1 MSIKLVGLKKCITL
15 LIIIIK
21 VHVMNIKPR
30 SGRPQK
36 SADEKRSLM
45 LRISFNAAEQRVL
58 TKHSKTYGIHKKSSL
73 IRFLALREPDSN
85 ISPDFSYDDRVRL
98 LEGLYNI
105 SSNLNQIILLIRQAE
120 AEVGSDVYKLITDS
134 SDNSPV
140 MQAFS
145 SINSLFVGIE
155 KALIGVK
162 LK

>member
-1 MSIKLVGLKKCITL
+1 
-15 LIIIIK
+15 
-21 VHVMNIKPR
+21 MNRKPR
-30 SGRPQK
+30 SGRPKK
-36 SADEKRSLM
+36 SADEKRSLI

-58 TKHSKTYGIHKKSSL
+58 TKHSKTYGIPKKSSL

-105 SSNLNQIILLIRQAE
+105 SSNLNQIMLLIRQAE
-120 AEVGSDVYKLITDS
+120 VGNDVYKFITDS

-140 MQAFS
+140 MQALS
-145 SINSLFVGIE
+145 SINSLFIGIE

>member
-1 MSIKLVGLKKCITL
+1 
-15 LIIIIK
+15 
-21 VHVMNIKPR
+21 MNIKSR

-36 SADEKRSLM
+36 SAGEKRSLI
-45 LRISFNAAEQRVL
+45 LRISFNEAEQRVL
-58 TKHSKTYGIHKKSSL
+58 TKHSKTYGIPKKSSL

-98 LEGLYNI
+98 LEGVYNI

-120 AEVGSDVYKLITDS
+120 VGSDVYKFFTDS

-145 SINSLFVGIE
+145 SINSLFIGIE
-155 KALIGVK
+155 KVLIGVK

>member
-1 MSIKLVGLKKCITL
+1 
-15 LIIIIK
+15 
-21 VHVMNIKPR
+21 MNIKPR

-36 SADEKRSLM
+36 SAGEKRSLI
-45 LRISFNAAEQRVL
+45 LRISFNEAEQRVL
-58 TKHSKTYGIHKKSSL
+58 TKHSKTYGIPKKSSL

-98 LEGLYNI
+98 LEGVYNI

-120 AEVGSDVYKLITDS
+120 VGSDVYKFITDS

-145 SINSLFVGIE
+145 SINSLFIGIE

>member
-1 MSIKLVGLKKCITL
+1 
-15 LIIIIK
+15 
-21 VHVMNIKPR
+21 MNRKPR
-30 SGRPQK
+30 SGRPKK
-36 SADEKRSLM
+36 SADEKRSLI

-58 TKHSKTYGIHKKSSL
+58 TKHSKTYGIPKKSSL

-98 LEGLYNI
+98 LEGVYNI

-120 AEVGSDVYKLITDS
+120 VGSDVDVYKFITDS

>member
-1 MSIKLVGLKKCITL
+1 
-15 LIIIIK
+15 
-21 VHVMNIKPR
+21 MNRKPR
-30 SGRPQK
+30 SGRPKK

-45 LRISFNAAEQRVL
+45 LRISFNAAEQRIL
-58 TKHSKTYGIHKKSSL
+58 TKHSKTYGIPKKSSL

-105 SSNLNQIILLIRQAE
+105 SSNLNQIMLLIRQ
-120 AEVGSDVYKLITDS
+120 AEVGSDVYKFITDS

-140 MQAFS
+140 MQALS
-145 SINSLFVGIE
+145 SINSLFIGIE

>member
-1 MSIKLVGLKKCITL
+1 
-15 LIIIIK
+15 
-21 VHVMNIKPR
+21 MNIKPR

-36 SADEKRSLM
+36 SAGEKRSLI
-45 LRISFNAAEQRVL
+45 LRISFNEAEQRVL
-58 TKHSKTYGIHKKSSL
+58 TKHSKTYGIPKKSSL

-98 LEGLYNI
+98 LEGVYNI

-120 AEVGSDVYKLITDS
+120 ASVGSDVYKLITDS

>member
-1 MSIKLVGLKKCITL
+1 
-15 LIIIIK
+15 
-21 VHVMNIKPR
+21 MNIKPR

-36 SADEKRSLM
+36 SADEKRSLI

-58 TKHSKTYGIHKKSSL
+58 TKHSKTYGIPKKSSL

-105 SSNLNQIILLIRQAE
+105 SSNLNQIMLLIRQAEAE

-145 SINSLFVGIE
+145 SINSLFIGIE

>member
-1 MSIKLVGLKKCITL
+1 
-15 LIIIIK
+15 
-21 VHVMNIKPR
+21 MNIKPR

-36 SADEKRSLM
+36 SADEKRSLI

-58 TKHSKTYGIHKKSSL
+58 TKHSKTYGIPKKSSL

-98 LEGLYNI
+98 LEGVYNI

-120 AEVGSDVYKLITDS
+120 AEAEAKVGSDVYKLITDS
-134 SDNSPV
+134 NDNSPV

>member
-1 MSIKLVGLKKCITL
+1 
-15 LIIIIK
+15 
-21 VHVMNIKPR
+21 MNIKPR

-36 SADEKRSLM
+36 SADEKRSLI

-58 TKHSKTYGIHKKSSL
+58 TKHSKTYGIPKKSSL
-73 IRFLALREPDSN
+73 IRFLALRELDSN

-105 SSNLNQIILLIRQAE
+105 SSNLNQIMLLIRQ
-120 AEVGSDVYKLITDS
+120 AEVGSDVYKFITDS

-145 SINSLFVGIE
+145 SINSLFIGIE

>member
-1 MSIKLVGLKKCITL
+1 
-15 LIIIIK
+15 
-21 VHVMNIKPR
+21 MNIKPR

-36 SADEKRSLM
+36 SADDKRSLM

-58 TKHSKTYGIHKKSSL
+58 TKHSKTYGIPKKSSL

-105 SSNLNQIILLIRQAE
+105 SSNLNQIMLLIRQ
-120 AEVGSDVYKLITDS
+120 AEVGSDVYKFITDS

-140 MQAFS
+140 MQALS
-145 SINSLFVGIE
+145 SINSLFIGIE

>member
-1 MSIKLVGLKKCITL
+1 
-15 LIIIIK
+15 
-21 VHVMNIKPR
+21 MNIKPR

-36 SADEKRSLM
+36 SADEKRSLI

-58 TKHSKTYGIHKKSSL
+58 TKHSKTYGIPKKSSL

-105 SSNLNQIILLIRQAE
+105 SSNLNQIMLLIRQ
-120 AEVGSDVYKLITDS
+120 AEVGSDVYKSITDS

-140 MQAFS
+140 MQALS
-145 SINSLFVGIE
+145 SINSLFIGIE

>member
-1 MSIKLVGLKKCITL
+1 
-15 LIIIIK
+15 
-21 VHVMNIKPR
+21 MNIKPR

-36 SADEKRSLM
+36 SADEKRSLI

-58 TKHSKTYGIHKKSSL
+58 TKHSKTYGIPKKSSL

-85 ISPDFSYDDRVRL
+85 ISPDFSYDERMRL
-98 LEGLYNI
+98 LEGVYNI

-120 AEVGSDVYKLITDS
+120 VGSDVYRFITDS

-145 SINSLFVGIE
+145 SINSLFIGIE

>member
-1 MSIKLVGLKKCITL
+1 
-15 LIIIIK
+15 
-21 VHVMNIKPR
+21 MNRKPR
-30 SGRPQK
+30 SGRPKK
-36 SADEKRSLM
+36 SADEKRSLI

-58 TKHSKTYGIHKKSSL
+58 TKHSKTYGIPKKSSL

-105 SSNLNQIILLIRQAE
+105 SSNLNQIMLLIRQ
-120 AEVGSDVYKLITDS
+120 AEVGSDVYKFITDS

-145 SINSLFVGIE
+145 SINSLFIGIE

>member
-1 MSIKLVGLKKCITL
+1 
-15 LIIIIK
+15 
-21 VHVMNIKPR
+21 MNIKPR

-36 SADEKRSLM
+36 SADEKRSLI

-58 TKHSKTYGIHKKSSL
+58 TKHSKTYGIPKKSSL

-105 SSNLNQIILLIRQAE
+105 SSNLNQIMLLIRQAEAEAE

-145 SINSLFVGIE
+145 SINSLFIGIE

>member
-1 MSIKLVGLKKCITL
+1 
-15 LIIIIK
+15 
-21 VHVMNIKPR
+21 MNRKPR
-30 SGRPQK
+30 SGRPKK

-58 TKHSKTYGIHKKSSL
+58 TKHSKTYGIPKKSSL
-73 IRFLALREPDSN
+73 IRFLALREPDSI

-105 SSNLNQIILLIRQAE
+105 SSNLNQIMLLIRQ
-120 AEVGSDVYKLITDS
+120 AEVGSDVYKFITDS

-145 SINSLFVGIE
+145 SINSLFIGIE

>member
-1 MSIKLVGLKKCITL
+1 
-15 LIIIIK
+15 
-21 VHVMNIKPR
+21 MNIKPR

-36 SADEKRSLM
+36 SADEKRSLI

-58 TKHSKTYGIHKKSSL
+58 TKHSKTYGIPTKSSL

-120 AEVGSDVYKLITDS
+120 AEAEAEVGSDVYKLITDS

>member
-1 MSIKLVGLKKCITL
+1 
-15 LIIIIK
+15 
-21 VHVMNIKPR
+21 MNRKPR
-30 SGRPQK
+30 SGRPKK
-36 SADEKRSLM
+36 SADEKRSLI

-58 TKHSKTYGIHKKSSL
+58 TKHSKTYGIPKKSSL

-98 LEGLYNI
+98 LEGVYNI

-120 AEVGSDVYKLITDS
+120 VGSDVYKFITDR

-145 SINSLFVGIE
+145 SINSLFIGIE

>member
-1 MSIKLVGLKKCITL
+1 
-15 LIIIIK
+15 
-21 VHVMNIKPR
+21 MNIKPR

-36 SADEKRSLM
+36 SADEKRSLI

-58 TKHSKTYGIHKKSSL
+58 TKHSKTYGIPKKSSL
-73 IRFLALREPDSN
+73 IRFLALREPDSI

-98 LEGLYNI
+98 LEGVYNI

-120 AEVGSDVYKLITDS
+120 VGSDVYKFITDS

-145 SINSLFVGIE
+145 SINSLFTGIE

>member
-1 MSIKLVGLKKCITL
+1 
-15 LIIIIK
+15 
-21 VHVMNIKPR
+21 MNIKPR

-36 SADEKRSLM
+36 SADDKRSLI

-58 TKHSKTYGIHKKSSL
+58 TKHSKTYGIPTKSSL

>member
-1 MSIKLVGLKKCITL
+1 
-15 LIIIIK
+15 
-21 VHVMNIKPR
+21 MNRKPR
-30 SGRPQK
+30 SGRPKK
-36 SADEKRSLM
+36 SAGEKRSLI
-45 LRISFNAAEQRVL
+45 LRISFNEAEQRVL
-58 TKHSKTYGIHKKSSL
+58 TKHSKTYGIPKKSSL

-98 LEGLYNI
+98 LEGVYNI

-120 AEVGSDVYKLITDS
+120 VGSDVYKFITDS

-145 SINSLFVGIE
+145 SINSLFIGIE

>member
-1 MSIKLVGLKKCITL
+1 
-15 LIIIIK
+15 
-21 VHVMNIKPR
+21 MNIKPR

-36 SADEKRSLM
+36 SADDKRSLM

-58 TKHSKTYGIHKKSSL
+58 TKHSKTYGIPKKSSL

-105 SSNLNQIILLIRQAE
+105 SSNLNQIMLLIRQAE
-120 AEVGSDVYKLITDS
+120 AEAEAEVGSNVYKLITDS

>member
-1 MSIKLVGLKKCITL
+1 
-15 LIIIIK
+15 
-21 VHVMNIKPR
+21 MNRKPR
-30 SGRPQK
+30 SGRPKK

-58 TKHSKTYGIHKKSSL
+58 TKHSKTYGIPKKSSL

-120 AEVGSDVYKLITDS
+120 AKVGSDVYKLITDS

>member
-1 MSIKLVGLKKCITL
+1 
-15 LIIIIK
+15 
-21 VHVMNIKPR
+21 MNRKPR
-30 SGRPQK
+30 SGRPKK

-58 TKHSKTYGIHKKSSL
+58 TKHSKTYGIPKKSSL

-105 SSNLNQIILLIRQAE
+105 SSNLNQIMLLIRE

>member
-1 MSIKLVGLKKCITL
+1 
-15 LIIIIK
+15 
-21 VHVMNIKPR
+21 MNIKPH

-36 SADEKRSLM
+36 PADEKRSLI
-45 LRISFNAAEQRVL
+45 LRISFNAAEQRIL
-58 TKHSKTYGIHKKSSL
+58 TKHSKTYGIPKKSSL
-73 IRFLALREPDSN
+73 IRFLALREQDSN

-98 LEGLYNI
+98 LEGVYNI

-120 AEVGSDVYKLITDS
+120 VGSDVYKFITDS

-145 SINSLFVGIE
+145 SINSLFIGIE

>member
-1 MSIKLVGLKKCITL
+1 
-15 LIIIIK
+15 
-21 VHVMNIKPR
+21 MNRKPR

-36 SADEKRSLM
+36 SAGEKRSLI
-45 LRISFNAAEQRVL
+45 LRISFNEAEQRVL
-58 TKHSKTYGIHKKSSL
+58 TKHSKTYGIPKKSSL

-120 AEVGSDVYKLITDS
+120 VGSDVYKFITDS

-145 SINSLFVGIE
+145 SINSLFIGIE

>member
-1 MSIKLVGLKKCITL
+1 
-15 LIIIIK
+15 
-21 VHVMNIKPR
+21 MNRKPR

-45 LRISFNAAEQRVL
+45 LRVSFNAAEQRVL
-58 TKHSKTYGIHKKSSL
+58 TKHSKTYGIPKKSSL

-105 SSNLNQIILLIRQAE
+105 SSNLNQIMLLIRQAE
-120 AEVGSDVYKLITDS
+120 AEVGSDVYKLITDN

>member
-1 MSIKLVGLKKCITL
+1 
-15 LIIIIK
+15 
-21 VHVMNIKPR
+21 MNIKPR

-36 SADEKRSLM
+36 SADEKRSLI

-58 TKHSKTYGIHKKSSL
+58 TKHSKTYGIPKKSSL

-120 AEVGSDVYKLITDS
+120 VGSDVYKFITDS

>member
-1 MSIKLVGLKKCITL
+1 
-15 LIIIIK
+15 
-21 VHVMNIKPR
+21 MNIKPR

-36 SADEKRSLM
+36 PADEKRSLM

-58 TKHSKTYGIHKKSSL
+58 TKHSKTYGIPKKSSL
-73 IRFLALREPDSN
+73 IRFLALREPDSI

-98 LEGLYNI
+98 LEGVYNI

-120 AEVGSDVYKLITDS
+120 VGSDVYKFITDS

-145 SINSLFVGIE
+145 SINSLFIGIE

>member
-1 MSIKLVGLKKCITL
+1 
-15 LIIIIK
+15 
-21 VHVMNIKPR
+21 MNIKPR

-36 SADEKRSLM
+36 SADEKRSLI

-58 TKHSKTYGIHKKSSL
+58 TKHSKTYGIPKKSSL

-85 ISPDFSYDDRVRL
+85 ISPDFSYDDRVIL

-105 SSNLNQIILLIRQAE
+105 SSNLNQIMLLIRQAE

-155 KALIGVK
+155 KSLIGVK

>member
-1 MSIKLVGLKKCITL
+1 
-15 LIIIIK
+15 
-21 VHVMNIKPR
+21 MNIKPR

-36 SADEKRSLM
+36 SADEKRSLI

-58 TKHSKTYGIHKKSSL
+58 TKHSKTYGIPKKSSL
-73 IRFLALREPDSN
+73 IRFLALRELDSN

-120 AEVGSDVYKLITDS
+120 VGSDVYKFITDS

-140 MQAFS
+140 MQALS
-145 SINSLFVGIE
+145 SINSLFIGIE

>member
-1 MSIKLVGLKKCITL
+1 
-15 LIIIIK
+15 
-21 VHVMNIKPR
+21 MNRKPR
-30 SGRPQK
+30 SGRPKK

-58 TKHSKTYGIHKKSSL
+58 TKHSKTYGIPKKSSL

>member
-1 MSIKLVGLKKCITL
+1 
-15 LIIIIK
+15 
-21 VHVMNIKPR
+21 MNIKPR

-36 SADEKRSLM
+36 SADEKRSLI

-58 TKHSKTYGIHKKSSL
+58 TKHSKTYGIPKKSSL

-105 SSNLNQIILLIRQAE
+105 SSNLNQIMLLIRQ
-120 AEVGSDVYKLITDS
+120 AEVGSDVYKFITDS

-140 MQAFS
+140 MQALS
-145 SINSLFVGIE
+145 SINSLFIGIE

>member
-1 MSIKLVGLKKCITL
+1 
-15 LIIIIK
+15 
-21 VHVMNIKPR
+21 MNRKPR
-30 SGRPQK
+30 SGRPPK
-36 SADEKRSLM
+36 SADEKRSLI

-58 TKHSKTYGIHKKSSL
+58 TKHSKTYGIPKKSSL

-98 LEGLYNI
+98 LEGVYNI

-120 AEVGSDVYKLITDS
+120 VGSDVYKFITDS